1 MSGPAENWS
10 KMKKLKHSL
19 LKRAFNENRG
29 AEVIL
34 LIQWRLAQESHKNE
48 GYVKLAKKFLE
59 ENACQ
64 PRAIRALN
72 LIAEKQGLNVV
83 YKDAAAIPKADV
95 MARLR
100 ESNEEDR
107 ILVPERPKAP
117 ETYLGTPAQFGIRRM
132 SDAEVI
138 LRNARRPVGEQRDVR
153 MDGDEIVVPGS
164 RTYGSLTL
172 LSLDKPPPGYRMN

>member
-1 MSGPAENWS
+1 MSDLTENWS

-34 LIQWRLAQESHKNE
+34 LIQWRRALESHKNE
-48 GYVKLAKKFLE
+48 GFVKIARKFLE

-72 LIAEKQGLNVV
+72 LIAEKQGLNMV
-83 YKDAAAIPKADV
+83 YKDAVEKPKVDILAH
-95 MARLR
+95 LR
-100 ESNEEDR
+100 DMKQEDR
-107 ILVPERPKAP
+107 ILLPELPKKP

-132 SDAEVI
+132 TDAEQI
-138 LRNARRPVGEQRDVR
+138 LQNSRKPVGEQRDVR
-153 MDGDEIVVPGS
+153 MDEDEVVISNKRTHGD
-164 RTYGSLTL
+164 LAL
-172 LSLDKPPPGYRMN
+172 LSMDKPPRGYRMN